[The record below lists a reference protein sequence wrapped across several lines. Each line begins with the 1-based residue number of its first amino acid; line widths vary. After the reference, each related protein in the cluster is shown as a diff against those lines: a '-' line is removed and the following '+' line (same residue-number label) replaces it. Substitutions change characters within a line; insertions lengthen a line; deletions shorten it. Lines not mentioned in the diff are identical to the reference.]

1 MAEVVNLRMARK
13 RKERAE
19 AEAKAA
25 SNRALHGQTKA
36 EKNRQRAEQARLD
49 RTVEGARREA
59 EPPKSQD

>member
-13 RKERAE
+13 RKERAA

-36 EKNRQRAEQARLD
+36 EKNKQRAEQARLD
-49 RTVEGARREA
+49 RTVEGARRE
-59 EPPKSQD
+59 ETDTP